1 MISVVHPE
9 DLRDLAP
16 RRSGNLPPQGAN
28 ARSDEEARVHV
39 NVPVLEGA
47 LVRLEPLAVRHA
59 VDLAA
64 AAEEDR
70 GSYGFTMV
78 PRGPEV
84 GGYLEAQFARTAQGL
99 IPFAQVRRA
108 DGRAVGCTAYWDQR
122 SWPGRDELRAIEI
135 GFTWLSASAQGTG
148 INAEAKLL
156 LMSHAFEVLRVARV
170 DIKTDARNVRSR
182 RAIEALGATF
192 EGVLRSWSMS
202 WVPGEEGLLRDSAMY
217 SVIAPEWPAV
227 RARLTARL
235 AGRSA
240 GPDPAGAEART

>member
-39 NVPVLEGA
+39 NVPVLEGP

-70 GSYGFTMV
+70 GSFGFTMV

-84 GGYLEAQFARTAQGL
+84 GGYLDAQFARTAQGL

-122 SWPGRDELRAIEI
+122 FWPGRDELRAIEI
-135 GFTWLSASAQGTG
+135 GFTWLSGSAQGTG

-156 LMSHAFEVLRVARV
+156 LMSHAFDALRVARV
-170 DIKTDARNVRSR
+170 DLKTDARNVRSR

-217 SVIAPEWPAV
+217 SVIAPEWDAV
-227 RARLTARL
+227 RIRLTARL
-235 AGRSA
+235 A
-240 GPDPAGAEART
+240 ARR